1 MGHDLLE
8 RQKELR
14 TLTSL
19 VERAVSGRGST
30 ALVVGD
36 AGIGKTSLVR
46 ELLASLPR
54 DVRVLAAGCEDLL
67 TPRTLGPLRDAV
79 RGREGPLAE
88 ALTSGADQDAVFA
101 AVLAELGSG
110 TPTLLVVDDAHW
122 ADGATFD
129 VLRFLGRRIADLP
142 AMLLL
147 TYRDDE
153 VDDGHSLRNLLGGM
167 TGAETVRLRLAPLTV
182 DGVTALAAGA
192 EVDAADL
199 FRLTQGNP
207 FFVTEVLAT
216 APDVLVPPTVVDA
229 VLARVGKLSP
239 EAQSAVKRLAV
250 VPGGVELGLLR
261 MLQPDLAPVGQAE
274 AAGVLTMRGDVLRF
288 RHELARRT
296 VAEHLPTSVRMALH
310 EDVLGA
316 LLTDPEPDPFRV
328 LHHAVAAGDD
338 EVVVRYGRLAGR
350 AAARAGAHRQAAIL
364 LRAGPGARRPA
375 YARPT
380 RQDR

>member
-19 VERAVSGRGST
+19 VERAVSGHGST
-30 ALVVGD
+30 ALVLGD

-46 ELLASLPR
+46 ELLATLPR
-54 DVRVLAAGCEDLL
+54 DVRVLAAACEDLL

-79 RGREGPLAE
+79 RGRDGPLAD

-110 TPTLLVVDDAHW
+110 TPTLLVVDDVHW
-122 ADGATFD
+122 ADGATLD

-153 VDDGHSLRNLLGGM
+153 VDDGHPLRNLLGGM

-192 EVDAADL
+192 EVDTADL

-239 EAQSAVKRLAV
+239 EAQSAVRRLAV
-250 VPGGVELGLLR
+250 VPGGVEFGLLR

-274 AAGVLTMRGDVLRF
+274 AAGVLTVRGDVLRF

-296 VAEHLPTSVRMALH
+296 VAETSADQRPH
-310 EDVLGA
+310 GA
-316 LLTDPEPDPFRV
+316 AR
-328 LHHAVAAGDD
+328 GC
-338 EVVVRYGRLAGR
+338 AGR
-350 AAARAGAHRQAAIL
+350 AAHRPRA
-364 LRAGPGARRPA
+364 
-375 YARPT
+375 
-380 RQDR
+380 